1 MALNPKDLEL
11 IERLI
16 YKNADDTAVAIARS
30 FERIE
35 DRMDA
40 TESRT
45 FMRISEVEDKLASAT
60 QQIDENFAD
69 LKEEVREFVL
79 SKDREFA

>member
-1 MALNPKDLEL
+1 MALDPKDLEL

-16 YKNADDTAVAIARS
+16 YKNADDSAVAITRS

-40 TESRT
+40 NESRVLLR
-45 FMRISEVEDKLASAT
+45 MSAIEEKLGEVAGDIESYRHDIAEKVDELA
-60 QQIDENFAD
+60 
-69 LKEEVREFVL
+69 LRV
-79 SKDREFA
+79 